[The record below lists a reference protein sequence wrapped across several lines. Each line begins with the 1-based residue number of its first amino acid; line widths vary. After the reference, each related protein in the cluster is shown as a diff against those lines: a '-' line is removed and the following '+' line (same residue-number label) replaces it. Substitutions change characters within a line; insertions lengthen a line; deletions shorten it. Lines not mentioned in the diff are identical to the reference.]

1 MAHMKVQGW
10 AILGLIL
17 GLLVVQAQTGPVA
30 PFPKNYTK
38 NLVLYGLGDRSDG
51 KSRNF
56 YISPAAVEAVKKG
69 QELPVGTIMAIETF
83 SAKRGQDGSLEKDKN
98 GFLVRDKPDKEL
110 HVMLK
115 VASESAL
122 SKAGAFGAYDPS
134 TGLPQ
139 QGTNPLSDCL
149 FCHTEALGTDMM
161 FSFKEFKLF
170 VQTGQI
176 QRIDCPLPERQRC
189 PPPRT
194 E

>member
-1 MAHMKVQGW
+1 MKVW
-10 AILGLIL
+10 AVLSLML
-17 GLLVVQAQTGPVA
+17 GLLMVQAQTSPVA

-38 NLVLYGLGDRSDG
+38 SLVLYGMGDRSDG

-56 YISPAAVEAVKKG
+56 YISPAAVEAAKKG
-69 QELPVGTIMAIETF
+69 QEFPVGTVMAIETF
-83 SAKRGQDGSLEKDKN
+83 SAKRAPDGSFEKDKN
-98 GFLVRDKPDKEL
+98 GFLLRDKADEEL

-122 SKAGAFGAYDPS
+122 SKAWTFGAYDPS

-139 QGTNPLSDCL
+139 SGVNAPSDCL

-161 FSFKEFKLF
+161 FSSKEFRLF
-170 VQTGQI
+170 VQTGKI
-176 QRIDCPLPERQRC
+176 QRVDCPLPERQRC
-189 PPPRT
+189 PPPIL